1 MPRLVPIAV
10 ALVAFAVLAGCGTT
24 GEDDTT
30 GTTGQAATTPAPQD
44 AEQPL
49 SPSEENGRDLFV
61 QNCGS
66 CHTFDAAGTQGQI
79 GPDLDEAQVDRA
91 QVLRAIETGGLGS
104 GTMPANLV
112 QGENSEDVA
121 TFVAGSG

>member
-1 MPRLVPIAV
+1 MSWLAPIAV
-10 ALVAFAVLAGCGTT
+10 ALIAFAALAGCGTT
-24 GEDDTT
+24 GDDDTT
-30 GTTGQAATTPAPQD
+30 ETTGQTATTPAPQD
-44 AEQPL
+44 VEQPL

-79 GPDLDEAQVDRA
+79 GPNLDEAQVDRA

-112 QGENSEDVA
+112 QGEDAEDVA